1 MESQCHHFCRQ
12 QHVGT
17 NPVAL
22 FINTKNTIVVAR
34 TDNGQI
40 LIWRN
45 ATGNLTTTILANL
58 SSPWSLFVT
67 SDEQIFADNGNTNHR
82 VDRWTPNGTTLAS
95 PMSTCSS
102 CTGLF
107 VDGMDNLYCSQ
118 VDGHQVVRRSLV
130 SSSTELTIVAGI
142 GCSGSMPNMLN
153 NPYGIFVT
161 TDLDLYVADGGNNR
175 VQLFRR
181 GETNATTVA
190 GNGSNGTIALS
201 NPTGVV
207 LDGNGYLFIVDSNHH
222 RIVGEGPW
230 GFRCVVGCSGS
241 PGSASDQLSYPSTMS
256 FDLDGNIFVSDWG
269 NSRIQRFFL
278 SNNSCG
284 KSKSESNL

>member
-1 MESQCHHFCRQ
+1 MPR
-12 QHVGT
+12 GI
-17 NPVAL
+17 PMPPL
-22 FINTKNTIVVAR
+22 
-34 TDNGQI
+34 
-40 LIWRN
+40 LP
-45 ATGNLTTTILANL
+45 TTTPLGHIPLPCSSTRRTRSLWHGRTTDKSSSGAMPLAI
-58 SSPWSLFVT
+58 SQPRFSPTSHLLWSLFVT

-95 PMSTCSS
+95 PMSTCSRCS
-102 CTGLF
+102 GLF

-142 GCSGSMPNMLN
+142 GCSGSTPNMLN
-153 NPYGIFVT
+153 YPEGIFVT

-207 LDGNGYLFIVDSNHH
+207 LDGNGYLFIVDSWNH
-222 RIVGEGPW
+222 RIVGEGRG

-241 PGSASDQLSYPSTMS
+241 PGSASDQLSSPSRMS
-256 FDLDGNIFVSDWG
+256 FDLDGNIYRLRLG
-269 NSRIQRFFL
+269 QQ
-278 SNNSCG
+278 SN
-284 KSKSESNL
+284 